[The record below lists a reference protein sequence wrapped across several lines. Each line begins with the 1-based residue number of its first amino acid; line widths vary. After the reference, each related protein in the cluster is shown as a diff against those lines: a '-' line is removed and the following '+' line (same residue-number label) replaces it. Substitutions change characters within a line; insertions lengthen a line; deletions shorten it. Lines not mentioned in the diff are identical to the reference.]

1 MKNRYLAILCAAA
14 CLMAAACTQTKT
26 VTLVSYNVGV
36 FQKFTDNSMPDV
48 VALVKEAGAD
58 IVGLNELDS
67 MARRTAQHDQLKEF
81 AQAMG
86 GWEYNYTPAFDFQGG
101 AYGIG
106 TCADPA
112 LHLLGSYDVA
122 LGKHDGSEPRMM
134 SVMNLQDFVFAT
146 LHADH
151 RSANARMEQVKR
163 AEEWLKH
170 YFAESGKPVFLCG
183 DFNATP
189 DSEVITYMAENWT
202 LLSDTDLSCPSDDLE
217 ICIDYIFLLNNGAG
231 CKLVE
236 AHTIGASKVAD
247 PSKASDHLAKAVTV
261 KIKAQKPSS
270 VNPKPVVIPEVMAW
284 KGAKGS
290 MGSLSGRIVAEG
302 EDAVAVAE
310 FLAADLKAMGKDGFS
325 VVSGKAKAGDI
336 VLSLNA
342 DAALGEE
349 AYTLKV
355 SDRAELCASARK
367 GLWWSTRTLLQLLEQ
382 GALPKGTITDEPEY
396 GLRGFMIDCGRKNIP
411 MDYLRN
417 LVKIMAYYK
426 MNTLQ
431 VHLNDCAIPKFTDG
445 NWDKMY
451 SGFRIEC
458 ETFPGLTSKD
468 GSYSKEDF
476 KAFQKEAAALG
487 VEIIPEID
495 APAHTLAFAH
505 YKRSLGSTEYGLDHL
520 DLFNEECYEFMDA
533 LWKEYL
539 EGDDPVFN
547 GPRVHIGTDEYSNKD
562 SLVVEK
568 FRYFTDRY
576 IKYVESFGKQACVWG
591 ALTHANGVTPVK
603 SEGVIMSEW
612 YNGYAQPRDMKAA
625 GYDMISIPDGWT
637 YIVPAAGYY
646 YDYLDTRMLYDRWTP
661 AHIGKEV
668 FEENDPQI
676 LGGMFAEWN
685 DHIGNGISISDIH
698 DRVFPALQT
707 MSTKCWAGA
716 RTIIPFDDYEAARG
730 VFSEAPGINE
740 LGREGFAGRTFAGY
754 GYKVSFTVDGTDE
767 AKGTVLS
774 QCDRSTFY
782 LSDPENGRLG
792 YGRDGYLFSFSQAL
806 LPGSH
811 EYTVE
816 CTSDCT
822 KLYVD
827 GQLTDSL
834 QIIPA
839 VNRVQ
844 FAKVYTL
851 VFPLQKAEGFKS
863 KVSDFKVEKI

>member
-1 MKNRYLAILCAAA
+1 MKLRTIIFTAA
-14 CLMAAACTQTKT
+14 CVLAAACTQTKT

-36 FQKFTDNSMPDV
+36 FHKYTDNSMPEV
-48 VALVKEAGAD
+48 IALVKEAGAG

-67 MARRTAQHDQLKEF
+67 MARRTGERDQLREF
-81 AQAMG
+81 AGGMG

-106 TCADPA
+106 TCADPS
-112 LHLLGSYDVA
+112 LNVLGSYDVA

-146 LHADH
+146 LHIDH
-151 RSANARMEQVKR
+151 VSAGARMEQAKR
-163 AEEWLKH
+163 AEGWLMH
-170 YFAESGKPVFLCG
+170 HFAESGKPVFLSG
-183 DFNATP
+183 DFNDTP
-189 DSEVITYMAENWT
+189 ESEVISHMAENWT
-202 LLSDTDLSCPSDDLE
+202 LISDKGNSHSSDKPE
-217 ICIDYIFLLNNGAG
+217 ICIDYIFLLNNGAE
-231 CKLVE
+231 CEVID
-236 AHTIGASKVAD
+236 AHTIAASSVAD
-247 PSKASDHLAKAVTV
+247 PAAASDHLAKAVTV
-261 KIKAQKPSS
+261 KIRAQKPSAL
-270 VNPKPVVIPEVMAW
+270 NPKPLVIPEVKSW
-284 KGAKGS
+284 EGGKGS
-290 MGSLSGRIVAEG
+290 MGPLSGRIVAEG
-302 EDAVAVAE
+302 EDASAVAE
-310 FLAADLKAMGKDGFS
+310 LLAGDLKLMGKGGFS
-325 VVSGKAKAGDI
+325 IVSGGSKAGDI
-336 VLSLNA
+336 VLRTVVDESA
-342 DAALGEE
+342 GEE
-349 AYTLKV
+349 SYTLRV
-355 SDRAELCASARK
+355 SDRAELCAPARK
-367 GLWWSTRTLLQLLEQ
+367 GLYWSTRTLLQLLEQ
-382 GALPKGTITDEPEY
+382 GDDLPKGSICDEPEY

-445 NWDKMY
+445 NWDRMY
-451 SGFRIEC
+451 SGFRLES
-458 ETFPGLTSKD
+458 ETFPGLASKD
-468 GSYSKEDF
+468 GSYTKEEF
-476 KAFQKEAAALG
+476 KAFQKEAETLG

-505 YKRSLGSTEYGLDHL
+505 YKKSLGSREYGLDHL
-520 DLFNEECYEFMDA
+520 DLFNDECYEFMDA

-539 EGDDPVFN
+539 EGDDPVFY

-591 ALTHANGVTPVK
+591 ALTHADGVTPVK

-661 AHIGKEV
+661 AHIGREV
-668 FEENDPQI
+668 FDENDPQI

-698 DRVFPALQT
+698 DRVFPAIQT

-716 RTIIPFDDYEAARG
+716 RTIIPFDDFEAARG
-730 VFSEAPGINE
+730 RFSEAPGVNE

-754 GYKVSFTVDGTDE
+754 GYKVTFTVDAAQE
-767 AKGTVLS
+767 EKGTVLS
-774 QCDRSTFY
+774 RCDRSTFY
-782 LSDPENGRLG
+782 LSDPETGRLG
-792 YGRDGYLFSFSQAL
+792 FSRDGYLITFSQSL

-811 EYTVE
+811 SYTVE

-834 QIIPA
+834 DLIPA
-839 VNRVQ
+839 VDRVQ
-844 FAKVYTL
+844 FAKVSTL
-851 VFPLQKAEGFKS
+851 VFPLGKVQGFKS
-863 KVSDFKVEKI
+863 KVSEFKVEKI